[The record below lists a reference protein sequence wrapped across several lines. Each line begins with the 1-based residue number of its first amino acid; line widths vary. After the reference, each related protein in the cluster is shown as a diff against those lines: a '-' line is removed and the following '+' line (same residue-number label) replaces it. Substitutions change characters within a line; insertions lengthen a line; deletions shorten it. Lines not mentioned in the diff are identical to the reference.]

1 MKFMLLLHG
10 EEKLLQ
16 ADPGDARMSPEF
28 AAFNDAMVK
37 AGVFVGGARLR
48 PTSAATTVRVTGER
62 TDVLDGPYA
71 DTREQLG
78 GFYIIEAVDL
88 DAATDWAARCPH
100 ATAGAV
106 EIRPLW
112 QAPAA

>member
-10 EEKLLQ
+10 DEKPPQ
-16 ADPGDARMSPEF
+16 ADPGEARMSPEF
-28 AAFNDAMVK
+28 AAFNDAMIK

-48 PTSAATTVRVTGER
+48 PTSAATTVRVNGDR

-71 DTREQLG
+71 DTRERLG
-78 GFYIIEAVDL
+78 GFYMIDVADL
-88 DAATDWAARCPH
+88 DAATEWAARCPH
-100 ATAGAV
+100 AAFGTV

>member
-10 EEKLLQ
+10 DEKLLQ

-28 AAFNDAMVK
+28 AAFNEAMVK

-48 PTSAATTVRVTGER
+48 PTSAATTVRVAGER
-62 TDVLDGPYA
+62 TEVLDGPYA

-78 GFYIIEAVDL
+78 GFYVIEAADL
-88 DAATDWAARCPH
+88 DAATDWAARCP
-100 ATAGAV
+100 ASAYGPI

-112 QAPAA
+112 QAQSA

>member
-10 EEKLLQ
+10 DEKLLQ
-16 ADPGDARMSPEF
+16 GDPGDNGISATF

-37 AGVFVGGARLR
+37 AGVFIGGARLR
-48 PTSAATTVRVTGER
+48 PTSAATTVRVTGDH

-71 DTREQLG
+71 DTRERLG
-78 GFYIIEAVDL
+78 GFYMIEAVDL
-88 DAATDWAARCPH
+88 DAATEWAARCPH
-100 ATAGAV
+100 AAFGTV

-112 QAPAA
+112 QTPAA

>member
-10 EEKLLQ
+10 DEKLLQ
-16 ADPGDARMSPEF
+16 ADPGDNGISATF

-37 AGVFVGGARLR
+37 AGAFVGGARLR
-48 PTSAATTVRVTGER
+48 PTSASTTVRVTGER
-62 TDVLDGPYA
+62 TEVLDGPYA

-78 GFYIIEAVDL
+78 GFYIIEAADL
-88 DAATDWAARCPH
+88 EAATDWAARCPS
-100 ATAGAV
+100 AAYGTV